1 MVLAAAGALIVLATD
16 IWTIPVGEDG
26 YEEVFI
32 GKA

>member
-1 MVLAAAGALIVLATD
+1 MVLAAGALIVLATD
-16 IWTIPVGEDG
+16 IWTIFVGEVG